1 MRQVSSFLKATILVA
16 VCYIGLAYGIR
27 PPLPGSI
34 LYLYMGLIIIGI
46 LSQIGIED
54 EKLREFVR
62 PIRELLADEDK
73 ARRRIAVFT
82 LLPLAVA
89 FMVFSHT
96 SVSSVPPAEL
106 RTVHPAPP
114 ATIQFRGRDIDL
126 AELENPLRHDV
137 ENFDR
142 HVEAGRA
149 TYYQN
154 CHFCHG
160 DDLDGNGMFAHAF
173 NPPPADFRDI
183 GTIAMLQE
191 SFVFWRVSKG
201 GPGLPAISAPWSSAM
216 PAWEDM
222 LTEEE
227 IWQVI
232 LFMYEATGQVPRTGE

>member
-1 MRQVSSFLKATILVA
+1 MRQLSIFSKAIILVA

-34 LYLYMGLIIIGI
+34 LYLYMALIIIGI
-46 LSQIGIED
+46 LSQIGVED
-54 EKLREFVR
+54 EKLREFAR
-62 PIRELLADEDK
+62 PIVELLADKDK
-73 ARRRIAVFT
+73 ARSRLVVFT
-82 LLPLAVA
+82 LLPLTVA
-89 FMVFSHT
+89 FVVYSST
-96 SVSSVPPAEL
+96 SVSSNPPAEL

-114 ATIQFRGRDIDL
+114 ATIQFRGRDLDL

-137 ENFDR
+137 EDFDR
-142 HVEAGRA
+142 HVEVGRA
-149 TYYQN
+149 IYYQN

-160 DDLDGNGMFAHAF
+160 DDLDGDGMFAHAF

-216 PAWEDM
+216 PAWEEL

-232 LFMYEATGQVPRTGE
+232 IFIYEATGQVPRTWE